1 VAIDFNSVKKSY
13 GRCVFTRDAKE
24 KFFSQFYDTFLSSH
38 PAIAAMFNNIDLE
51 KQISVLKNAISMSI
65 MYAEKQD
72 ELAKDVLTKI
82 RKSHSRERFNVKPE
96 YYAFWLDSLIHTLK
110 VCDPNFSDAIEQDW
124 RDMMQISIDY
134 ITEGY

>member
-24 KFFSQFYDTFLSSH
+24 KFFTHFYDIFLCSH
-38 PAIAAMFNNIDLE
+38 PAIAAMFKNISFD

-96 YYAFWLDSLIHTLK
+96 YYDYWLQSLIDTLK
-110 VCDPNFSDAIEQDW
+110 VCDPNFSDTIEQDW
-124 RDMMQISIDY
+124 RDMMQVTIDY

>member
-1 VAIDFNSVKKSY
+1 
-13 GRCVFTRDAKE
+13 
-24 KFFSQFYDTFLSSH
+24 
-38 PAIAAMFNNIDLE
+38 MFKNISFD

-96 YYAFWLDSLIHTLK
+96 YYDYWLQSLIDTLK
-110 VCDPNFSDAIEQDW
+110 VCDPNFSDTIEQDW
-124 RDMMQISIDY
+124 RDMMQVTIDY